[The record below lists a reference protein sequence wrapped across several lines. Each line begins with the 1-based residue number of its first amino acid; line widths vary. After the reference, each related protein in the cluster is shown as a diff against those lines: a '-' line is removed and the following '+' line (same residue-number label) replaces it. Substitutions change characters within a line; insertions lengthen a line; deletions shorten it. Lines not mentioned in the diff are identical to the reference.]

1 VANNFTGKNA
11 SDTTVT
17 FAGREY
23 SSVQYPGGMLF
34 YESSSAPVLVSTDN
48 PLPIVVQ
55 DPLPAGSNFIGLVG
69 IDDPIPAG
77 TNNIG
82 DVDILTLPASAATT
96 DTVTV
101 KHDVRNAHD
110 GLSALPYKY
119 AFANATSSGYTSI
132 VAAVADKHIVVLAYS
147 IVVTSSVTVNLASAS
162 TAITSNKTLA
172 AGIAMPFNPG
182 GYCKTAVNEAL
193 RVNLTGAVNVGVD
206 VCYVERD
213 A

>member
-1 VANNFTGKNA
+1 MSNFTGTNFA
-11 SDTTVT
+11 GSSVT
-17 FAGREY
+17 FASRTY
-23 SSVQYPGGMLF
+23 SSVEYPGGFL
-34 YESSSAPVLVSTDN
+34 YIDVGGVAT
-48 PLPIVVQ
+48 VVGSD
-55 DPLPAGSNFIGLVG
+55 DPLPVVHSAALPTGSNFIGHVSL
-69 IDDPIPAG
+69 DDPIPAG

-82 DVDILTLPASAATT
+82 DMDILTLPASAATT

-110 GLSALPYKY
+110 GLTALPYKY
-119 AFANATSSGYTSI
+119 AFANATTTGYTSI
-132 VAAVADKHIVVLAYS
+132 VAAVADKHIVVLSYS
-147 IVVTSSVTVNLASAS
+147 IVVASSVTVNLASAS
-162 TAITSNKTLA
+162 TALTSNKTLA

-193 RVNLTGAVNVGVD
+193 RVNITGNVNTGVD

>member
-1 VANNFTGKNA
+1 MANNYTGKNA
-11 SDTTVT
+11 SDFTVT
-17 FAGREY
+17 FAGVEY
-23 SSVQYPGGMLF
+23 SSVQYPGAMLF
-34 YESSSAPVLVSTDN
+34 LEVGGLPVAVSTTD

-55 DPLPAGSNFIGLVG
+55 DPLPAGSNFIGGVS

-82 DVDILTLPASAATT
+82 DMDILTLPASAATT

-110 GLSALPYKY
+110 GLTALPYKY

-132 VAAVADKHIVVLAYS
+132 VSAVADKHIVVLAYS
-147 IVVTSSVTVNLASAS
+147 IVVASSVTVNLASAS
-162 TAITSNKTLA
+162 TAITSNKTL
-172 AGIAMPFNPG
+172 GTGMSVPFNPG

-193 RVNLTGAVNVGVD
+193 RINLTGAVNVGVD
-206 VCYVERD
+206 VCYVERS

>member
-1 VANNFTGKNA
+1 MANNYTGLNA
-11 SDTTVT
+11 SDASVT
-17 FAGREY
+17 FGGREY
-23 SSVQYPGGMLF
+23 SLVQFPGAMLF
-34 YESSSAPVLVSTDN
+34 IEVGGLPVPVSTTD

-55 DPLPAGSNFIGLVG
+55 DPLPAGSNFVGLVG

-110 GLSALPYKY
+110 GLSALPYKN

-132 VAAVADKHIVVLAYS
+132 VSAVASKHIVVLQYTF
-147 IVVTSSVTVNLASAS
+147 VVASAVTVNFASAS
-162 TAITSNKTLA
+162 TAISSNKTIA
-172 AGIAMPFNPG
+172 TGISSSFNWG
-182 GYCKTAVNEAL
+182 GHFKTAVNEAL
-193 RVNLTGAVNVGVD
+193 RINLTGAVNVGVD
-206 VCYVERD
+206 VTYVERD